1 MSRIIISPAK
11 IEDVSA
17 IKDVQEKSWLATY
30 VNQEFNITED
40 DIKLQFSEKNNG
52 SGKIVLKKIQDYLL
66 DQNTLSLVAKENNL
80 LVGFCTI
87 KKHLDHNQIVKLYIL
102 PTAQRKGIGTK
113 LFKEATNWFDK
124 KDIKLT
130 VVQYNQKA
138 INFYKKLGFKEEP
151 NNQKLIPINKLISGK
166 ALPLIRMRLTHTQ
179 YS

>member
-1 MSRIIISPAK
+1 MPKIVISPAK
-11 IEDVSA
+11 QEDIPA
-17 IKDVQEKSWLATY
+17 IKDVQEQSWLATY
-30 VNQEFNITED
+30 INQEFNITQD

-66 DQNTLSLVAKENNL
+66 DQNTLTLVAKENNL